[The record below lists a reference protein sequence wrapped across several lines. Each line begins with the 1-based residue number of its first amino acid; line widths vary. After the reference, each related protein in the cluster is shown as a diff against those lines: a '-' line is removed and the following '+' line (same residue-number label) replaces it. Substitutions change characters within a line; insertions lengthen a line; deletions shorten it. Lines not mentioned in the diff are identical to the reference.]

1 MVRVNEP
8 LCTKTGREIFNI
20 QFSVL
25 YNIRSLQSPEKSPM
39 PLAQWNESLF
49 VLAFSSHCSVLVV
62 TWPGLTGC
70 WLMRPIPFKA
80 EISQGW
86 ALVSLE
92 PHLENKEPR
101 WECYGVPGLETIIR
115 VLMITSLSFISLS
128 KCSKVSLADGQFEKV
143 KIIRVTGGQGYGR

>member
-8 LCTKTGREIFNI
+8 LCTKTDREIFNI

-86 ALVSLE
+86 ALVSPGE
-92 PHLENKEPR
+92 PGASSRKQGAPLRMLRSARPRDHHQSLDDNKSGSQDNR
-101 WECYGVPGLETIIR
+101 N
-115 VLMITSLSFISLS
+115 
-128 KCSKVSLADGQFEKV
+128 AV
-143 KIIRVTGGQGYGR
+143 KFPWRTQSWKG